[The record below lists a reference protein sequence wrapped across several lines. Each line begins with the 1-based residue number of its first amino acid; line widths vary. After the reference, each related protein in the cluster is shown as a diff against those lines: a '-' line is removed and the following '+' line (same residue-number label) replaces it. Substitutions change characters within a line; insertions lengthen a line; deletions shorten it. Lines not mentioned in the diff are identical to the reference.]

1 MLHISHKFYM
11 AVSAIIFF
19 LAGAGHGFR
28 AFYEWE
34 LVYNGW
40 FVPLWISWL
49 AALVAFL
56 MAIAAVRHMH

>member
-1 MLHISHKFYM
+1 M